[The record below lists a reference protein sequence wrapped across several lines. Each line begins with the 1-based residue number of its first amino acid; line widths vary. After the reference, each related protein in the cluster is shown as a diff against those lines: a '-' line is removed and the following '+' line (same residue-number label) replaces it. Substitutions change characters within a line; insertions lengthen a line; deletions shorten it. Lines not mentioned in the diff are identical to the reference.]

1 LFSISAT
8 RAPQAPANRE
18 GHRSLSFP
26 LRVTC
31 SNFQRLTG
39 RVEDTMLGEG
49 IHTTELL
56 LLLLVI
62 FTALLAL
69 AAQRFKVPYPIF
81 LVIGGL
87 ALSLIP
93 IFPNISLNPTVVF
106 LVILPP
112 LLYSSALQT
121 SWREFR
127 VNLLHILLLAFGGVL
142 ITVIGVA
149 VGIHLLLPDY
159 TLATG
164 AVLGSVL
171 GATDAIAA
179 SAIGRRV
186 GLPPA
191 MLDLIEGESLMND
204 AAGLLAL
211 QFTVEIVTSRTV
223 PSFWGGS
230 FEFLFLIVGGLGAGL
245 VVGKLVS
252 LFQRP
257 VQGSALQTLSS
268 LATPYLAYLL
278 AESVH
283 GSGVLATVVCGLY
296 LGRKSSQTLTSEA
309 RLQGYAVWDTIE
321 FGLNGVV
328 FILIGLQLPDVLNG
342 VRPLHWGQLIGGAA
356 FICALLLFLRFL
368 WIFPAERLARWV
380 RARRLHHRLEAANP
394 KETLVVG
401 WAGMRGVLTLAA
413 ALSLP
418 VTADNGAAFPHRAG
432 ILFLAFSAIL
442 VSLTGQGLSLPWVIN
457 KLGVC
462 ASKRTLEEE
471 RWARRQLVTAALEL
485 LQNVRASSE
494 SENTVAA
501 ELAERYYRQRLE
513 AIREN
518 DSEGR
523 ITASLQ
529 LKQYVA
535 LSSRLRSTERDVLD
549 HLEQE
554 GRIGGETYRRL
565 QRELDLLD
573 LRFPTS

>member
-1 LFSISAT
+1 
-8 RAPQAPANRE
+8 
-18 GHRSLSFP
+18 
-26 LRVTC
+26 
-31 SNFQRLTG
+31 
-39 RVEDTMLGEG
+39 MLGQG
-49 IHTTELL
+49 IHTTELIL
-56 LLLLVI
+56 LVLVI
-62 FTALLAL
+62 FTALLAS

-87 ALSLIP
+87 VLSLIP
-93 IFPNISLNPTVVF
+93 VFPNISLSPTVVF

-149 VGIHLLLPDY
+149 VGIHLLLPGY

-211 QFTVEIVTSRTV
+211 QFSVEIVTSRTV
-223 PSFWGGS
+223 PSFWGGT
-230 FEFLFLIVGGLGAGL
+230 FEFVFLIVGGVGAGL
-245 VVGKLVS
+245 LIGKLIS

-278 AESVH
+278 GESVH

-296 LGRKSSQTLTSEA
+296 LGRKSAQTLTSEA
-309 RLQGYAVWDTIE
+309 RLQGHAVWDTIE

-328 FILIGLQLPDVLNG
+328 FILIGLQLPNVLNG

-356 FICALLLFLRFL
+356 FICGLLLFLRFV

-380 RARRLHHRLEAANP
+380 RERLLHHQLEKANRN
-394 KETLVVG
+394 ETLVVG

-418 VTADNGAAFPHRAG
+418 VVVDNGAPFPHRAG

-471 RWARRQLVTAALEL
+471 RWARRELVSAALDL
-485 LQNVRASSE
+485 LDNLRSANENDNLAASE
-494 SENTVAA
+494 M
-501 ELAERYYRQRLE
+501 AERYYRQRLD

-518 DSEGR
+518 DSDDNS
-523 ITASLQ
+523 TARLQ
-529 LKQYVA
+529 LQQYVN
-535 LSSRLRSTERDVLD
+535 LSSRLRSTERNVLNR
-549 HLEQE
+549 LEQE

-573 LRFPTS
+573 LRFPMG

>member
-1 LFSISAT
+1 L
-8 RAPQAPANRE
+8 PVVLKLYKVMPLRE
-18 GHRSLSFP
+18 GFLAPPRTA
-26 LRVTC
+26 TC
-31 SNFQRLTG
+31 G
-39 RVEDTMLGEG
+39 YIEDTMLGQG
-49 IHTTELL
+49 IHTTELIL
-56 LLLLVI
+56 LVLVI
-62 FTALLAL
+62 FTALLAS

-87 ALSLIP
+87 VLSLIP
-93 IFPNISLNPTVVF
+93 VFPNISLSPTVVF

-149 VGIHLLLPDY
+149 VGIHLLLPGY

-211 QFTVEIVTSRTV
+211 QFSVEIVTSRTV
-223 PSFWGGS
+223 PSFWGGT
-230 FEFLFLIVGGLGAGL
+230 FEFVFLIVGGVGAGL
-245 VVGKLVS
+245 LIGKLIS

-278 AESVH
+278 GESVH

-296 LGRKSSQTLTSEA
+296 LGRKSAQTLTSEA
-309 RLQGYAVWDTIE
+309 RLQGHAVWDTIE

-328 FILIGLQLPDVLNG
+328 FILIGLQLPNVLNG

-356 FICALLLFLRFL
+356 FICGLLLFLRFV

-380 RARRLHHRLEAANP
+380 RERLLHHQLEKANRN
-394 KETLVVG
+394 ETLVVG

-418 VTADNGAAFPHRAG
+418 VVVDNGAPFPHRAG

-471 RWARRQLVTAALEL
+471 RWARRELVSAA
-485 LQNVRASSE
+485 
-494 SENTVAA
+494 
-501 ELAERYYRQRLE
+501 
-513 AIREN
+513 
-518 DSEGR
+518 
-523 ITASLQ
+523 
-529 LKQYVA
+529 
-535 LSSRLRSTERDVLD
+535 
-549 HLEQE
+549 
-554 GRIGGETYRRL
+554 
-565 QRELDLLD
+565 LDLLD
-573 LRFPTS
+573 NLRSAN

>member
-1 LFSISAT
+1 
-8 RAPQAPANRE
+8 
-18 GHRSLSFP
+18 
-26 LRVTC
+26 
-31 SNFQRLTG
+31 
-39 RVEDTMLGEG
+39 MLGEG
-49 IHTTELL
+49 IHTAEFLL
-56 LLLLVI
+56 LVLVI
-62 FTALLAL
+62 FTAVLAS

-87 ALSLIP
+87 ILSLIP
-93 IFPNISLNPTVVF
+93 VFPDISLNPTVVF

-127 VNLLHILLLAFGGVL
+127 TNLLHILLLAFGGVL
-142 ITVIGVA
+142 ITVFGIA

-179 SAIGRRV
+179 SAVGRRV

-204 AAGLLAL
+204 ATGLLAL
-211 QFTVEIVTSRTV
+211 QFSIGIVTSRTI
-223 PSFWGGS
+223 PSLWGGT
-230 FEFLFLIVGGLGAGL
+230 FEFFFLIVGGVGAGL
-245 VVGKLVS
+245 LVGKLVS

-257 VQGSALQTLSS
+257 IQGSALQTLSS

-278 AESVH
+278 GETVH

-296 LGRKSSQTLTSEA
+296 LGRKSAVTLTSEA

-328 FILIGLQLPDVLNG
+328 FILIGLQLPTVLNG
-342 VRPLHWGQLIGGAA
+342 VRPLHWPQLIGGAA
-356 FICALLLFLRFL
+356 FICTLLLLLRFL
-368 WIFPAERLARWV
+368 WIFPAERLAHWV
-380 RARRLHHRLEAANP
+380 RRRRTKKALSAANP

-418 VTADNGAAFPHRAG
+418 VTTDNGSPFPHRSG
-432 ILFLAFSAIL
+432 ILFLAFAAIL
-442 VSLTGQGLSLPWVIN
+442 VSLTGQGLSLPWLIN

-462 ASKRTLEEE
+462 ASKETLEEE
-471 RWARRQLVTAALEL
+471 RWARRELVTAALDL
-485 LQNVRASSE
+485 LEQMREEQSGQNA
-494 SENTVAA
+494 VAA
-501 ELAERYYRQRLE
+501 EMAERYYRQRLD
-513 AIREN
+513 AIQE
-518 DSEGR
+518 EGADQ
-523 ITASLQ
+523 ASAAHQMTQFSL
-529 LKQYVA
+529 LT
-535 LSSRLRSTERDVLD
+535 SRLRATERSVLNR
-549 HLEQE
+549 LETE
-554 GRIGGETYRRL
+554 GQIGGETYRRL

-573 LRFPTS
+573 LRYPTA

>member
-1 LFSISAT
+1 
-8 RAPQAPANRE
+8 
-18 GHRSLSFP
+18 
-26 LRVTC
+26 
-31 SNFQRLTG
+31 
-39 RVEDTMLGEG
+39 MLGEG
-49 IHTTELL
+49 IQTTQLL
-56 LLLLVI
+56 LLILVI
-62 FTALLAL
+62 FTALLAS
-69 AAQRFKVPYPIF
+69 AAQRFKIPYPIF

-87 ALSLIP
+87 VLSLIP
-93 IFPNISLNPTVVF
+93 VFPNISLNPAIVF

-142 ITVIGVA
+142 ITVFGIA

-171 GATDAIAA
+171 GATDSIAA
-179 SAIGRRV
+179 SAIGRRL

-211 QFTVEIVTSRTV
+211 QFSVSIVTSRTV
-223 PSFWGGS
+223 PSFWGGT
-230 FEFLFLIVGGLGAGL
+230 FEFVFLIVGGVGAGL
-245 VVGKLVS
+245 LVGKLVS
-252 LFQRP
+252 LFQHP
-257 VQGSALQTLSS
+257 AQGSALQTLSS

-278 AESVH
+278 GGAVH

-296 LGRKSSQTLTSEA
+296 LGRQSSRTLTSDA
-309 RLQGYAVWDTIE
+309 RVQGYAVWDTIE

-328 FILIGLQLPDVLNG
+328 FILIGLQLQNVLNG

-356 FICALLLFLRFL
+356 FVCVLLLFLRFL
-368 WIFPAERLARWV
+368 WIFPAEWLSRWV
-380 RARRLHHRLEAANP
+380 RERHLRHHLEPANRN
-394 KETLVVG
+394 ETLVVG

-418 VTADNGAAFPHRAG
+418 EVVDTGAPFPHRAG
-432 ILFLAFSAIL
+432 ILFLAFAAIL
-442 VSLTGQGLSLPWVIN
+442 VSLTGQGLSLPWLIQ

-462 ASKRTLEEE
+462 ASKGTLQEE
-471 RWARRQLVTAALEL
+471 RWARGELATAALDL
-485 LQNVRASSE
+485 LKVLHEANQGEDMA
-494 SENTVAA
+494 AA
-501 ELAERYYRQRLE
+501 EMAERYYRQRLD
-513 AIREN
+513 AIRED
-518 DSEGR
+518 DSDDRSTAGEQLR
-523 ITASLQ
+523 QYIAITSL
-529 LKQYVA
+529 
-535 LSSRLRSTERDVLD
+535 LRSTERAVLD
-549 HLEQE
+549 RLEHE

-573 LRFPTS
+573 LRFPTD

>member
-1 LFSISAT
+1 
-8 RAPQAPANRE
+8 
-18 GHRSLSFP
+18 
-26 LRVTC
+26 
-31 SNFQRLTG
+31 
-39 RVEDTMLGEG
+39 MLGEG

-62 FTALLAL
+62 FTALLAS

-87 ALSLIP
+87 VLSLIP
-93 IFPNISLNPTVVF
+93 VFPNISLSPTVVF

-211 QFTVEIVTSRTV
+211 QFSVEIVTSRTV
-223 PSFWGGS
+223 PSFWGGT
-230 FEFLFLIVGGLGAGL
+230 FEFLFLIIGGLGAGL

-257 VQGSALQTLSS
+257 LQGSALQTLSS

-278 AESVH
+278 GESVH

-328 FILIGLQLPDVLNG
+328 FILIGLQLPNVLNG

-380 RARRLHHRLEAANP
+380 RVRRQQDTLDAANR

-418 VTADNGAAFPHRAG
+418 VTADNGAPFPHRAG
-432 ILFLAFSAIL
+432 ILFLAFAAIL

-471 RWARRQLVTAALEL
+471 RWARRKLVSAALEL
-485 LQNVRASSE
+485 LQNLRTGSE

-518 DSEGR
+518 DSEDR

-535 LSSRLRSTERDVLD
+535 LSSRLRSTERNVLD
-549 HLEQE
+549 RLEQD

-573 LRFPTS
+573 LRFPTN

>member
-1 LFSISAT
+1 
-8 RAPQAPANRE
+8 
-18 GHRSLSFP
+18 
-26 LRVTC
+26 
-31 SNFQRLTG
+31 
-39 RVEDTMLGEG
+39 M
-49 IHTTELL
+49 
-56 LLLLVI
+56 
-62 FTALLAL
+62 
-69 AAQRFKVPYPIF
+69 PYPIF

-87 ALSLIP
+87 VLSLVP
-93 IFPNISLNPTVVF
+93 IFPNISLSPTVVF

-159 TLATG
+159 TLASG

-211 QFTVEIVTSRTV
+211 QFSVEIVTSRTV
-223 PSFWGGS
+223 PSFWGGT
-230 FEFLFLIVGGLGAGL
+230 FEFIFLIVGGVGAGL
-245 VVGKLVS
+245 LVGKLVS
-252 LFQRP
+252 LFQRRLR
-257 VQGSALQTLSS
+257 GSALQTLSS

-278 AESVH
+278 GETVH
-283 GSGVLATVVCGLY
+283 GSGVLATVVCGLF
-296 LGRKSSQTLTSEA
+296 LGRQTAQTLSSEA
-309 RLQGYAVWDTIE
+309 RLQGHAVWDTIE

-328 FILIGLQLPDVLNG
+328 FILIGLQLPTVLNG

-356 FICALLLFLRFL
+356 FICALLLMLRFL
-368 WIFPAERLARWV
+368 WIFPAKCIAGWVRERL
-380 RARRLHHRLEAANP
+380 HRQVEQASRN
-394 KETLVVG
+394 ETLVVG

-418 VTADNGAAFPHRAG
+418 VVVDNGAPFPHRAG
-432 ILFLAFSAIL
+432 ILFLAFAAIL

-462 ASKRTLEEE
+462 ASRRTLDEE
-471 RWARRQLVTAALEL
+471 RWARRQLVSSALDLLDEL
-485 LQNVRASSE
+485 RKANDTDTMAVTQM
-494 SENTVAA
+494 
-501 ELAERYYRQRLE
+501 AERYYRQRLD

-518 DSEGR
+518 DGDAQS
-523 ITASLQ
+523 TAGLQ
-529 LKQYVA
+529 MQQYVT
-535 LSSRLRSTERDVLD
+535 LSARLRSTERSVLN

-573 LRFPTS
+573 LRFPTV